1 MSFQTA
7 RCSLRIGIAG
17 AFLFLL
23 SSFALMGQEL
33 DSLVN
38 ELLQK
43 NPSVQAARR
52 AADAS
57 RARIAPAGTL
67 PEPTVTFETMGDL
80 IPPVLMSGD
89 PSSARVLR
97 FSQEFPFPGKLKL
110 QAQAASAEAS
120 AQLWRYEETRR
131 QAIYELKSAYYDLFL
146 ARKLISVV
154 ENSRQLLQQFAEI
167 SQSQYKVG
175 KGAQQDVIKADVE
188 TAKLLDR
195 LAGLERDEGSAEARI
210 NTLMY
215 RSPDTAITVP
225 SDLPRPQVAYALDEL
240 HKKAESNNPQVRMG
254 QKEVERSE
262 YNIALAKK
270 AFYPDFEG
278 EFSYFNRRDLPEMY
292 GLMFRAK
299 VPIYFWKKQR
309 PELEAAAAGLIEQR
323 RSYESTLSTLYFKLK
338 ESFLRTVADAKLLD
352 LYGKNI
358 IPQSTLA
365 LESSISSYQTGAVD
379 FLSLLNNQQTVLEYQ
394 MKYYEVLVD
403 DYKSLVALESLVGEK
418 LTP

>member
-365 LESSISSYQTGAVD
+365 LESSISSYQTGVVD